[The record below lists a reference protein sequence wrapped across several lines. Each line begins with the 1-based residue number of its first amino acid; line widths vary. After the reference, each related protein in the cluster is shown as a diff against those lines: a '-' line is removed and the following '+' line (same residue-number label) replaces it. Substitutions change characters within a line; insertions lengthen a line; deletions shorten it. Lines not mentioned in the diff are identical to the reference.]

1 LSLIRDKAFRAV
13 AAAHLVVDLINGQKS
28 VLLAF
33 LSVPLGLSNSALG
46 LVNTLYTLMA
56 SLSQPLFGSLA
67 DRYGTRWVATLG
79 VMWLIAFFAAAMVV
93 PGYGSLV
100 LLVVAALGSAVFHPA
115 GVMEATL
122 RGQEAFAGRET
133 TSASLFFLFGQSGL
147 ALGPALGGPLL
158 EKWGPPGL
166 LLLLVIAIPTGANAA
181 LAVTPGRRTAPAKS
195 SPGSG
200 HSGRLNLPAIVAFG
214 GLAVIRMWVQFNF
227 IVFLPKYYAD
237 LGYDPTIYGLIAA
250 LFMAGV
256 AAANVAGGWLGDRIP
271 RWPIVVSTLTA
282 SALPIALFPWLGP
295 TPWAYVLAPI
305 SGALIGASHS
315 LIVVHAQR
323 LMPDKMGTASGM
335 VLGMTFA
342 AGSIGTLVSGAQ
354 ADHFG
359 FSAMFLTTAA
369 LALVGGVLGLTMRAR
384 PWAPQAET
392 LG

>member
-1 LSLIRDKAFRAV
+1 LSLIRDKAFRAI

-28 VLLAF
+28 ILLAF
-33 LSVPLGLSNSALG
+33 LSIPLGLSNSAVG

-67 DRYGTRWVATLG
+67 DRHGTRWVATLG
-79 VMWLIAFFAAAMVV
+79 VAWLIAFFGAAMVV
-93 PGYGSLV
+93 PGQGSLV

-122 RGQEAFAGRET
+122 RGQEAFAGQET

-166 LLLLVIAIPTGANAA
+166 LLLLVLAIPTGANAA
-181 LAVTPGRRTAPAKS
+181 VGVTPGRRTAAPKTTTGGRRPR
-195 SPGSG
+195 PG
-200 HSGRLNLPAIVAFG
+200 RVAIVTFG
-214 GLAVIRMWVQFNF
+214 GLAILRMWVQFNF
-227 IVFLPKYYAD
+227 VVFLPKYYAD
-237 LGYDPTIYGLIAA
+237 LGFDPTIYGVIAA

-256 AAANVAGGWLGDRIP
+256 AAANVTGGWLGDRMP
-271 RWPIVVSTLTA
+271 RWPIVVSTLTV
-282 SALPIALFPWLGP
+282 SALPIALFPQLGP
-295 TPWAYVLAPI
+295 TPWAFALAPV

-342 AGSIGTLVSGAQ
+342 AGSLGTLVSGVQ

-359 FSAMFLTTAA
+359 FTAMFLTTAG
-369 LALVGGVLGLTMRAR
+369 LALLAGILGLSMRAK
-384 PWAPQAET
+384 PAAGTAEAN
-392 LG
+392 